1 MNISKSNSDDELHFE
16 SDQNIKKYFE
26 KDEFILMSC
35 SLYKFNKRLRRQE
48 RAILVTSKAVYNIN
62 KFEIIANIISFFKS
76 SYALRRRINIEKL
89 AAITVSEV
97 SSEFVIHVENE
108 SDYRYSSPQRDKIIS
123 MILKSYYMNVKKKPL
138 TFFFKDSLILHEC
151 TTTGDDVKRKVS
163 KIPTEYPTLMDE
175 EAFRKRVDSMTQKK
189 ERMKAATETVYAKN
203 SGMKVTL
210 DDFEIL
216 KVLGRGAFGK
226 VMLVEKK
233 DTRHIYAIKSMH
245 KEDIIDKDHIEHTRC
260 ERYVLEKSQSP
271 FLVSLEFAFQ
281 TPEKLFFVMKFMRG
295 GELFIHLKRNKR
307 FDEERTRFYAAEI
320 ILGLEYLHN
329 MGVVYR
335 DLKPENILM
344 DEHGHVCLTDFG
356 MSKRLKLG
364 QLTHSFVGTP
374 DYLSPE
380 MVRGEGH
387 GHSAD
392 WWALGVIIYEML
404 VGLPPFYN
412 KDHNTQKMFNS
423 IREKNVS
430 FSSKVTVSEEC
441 KDFVKQLLQ
450 KNSKERLGS
459 KGADEVK
466 KHKWFANIDWDLLS
480 EKKVEPPF
488 KPQFSG
494 ELDVD
499 NFDQEY
505 TREDPCSSTIGTN
518 MGLVNKYQTEFND
531 FTYIPADGVIHQK

>member
-1 MNISKSNSDDELHFE
+1 
-16 SDQNIKKYFE
+16 
-26 KDEFILMSC
+26 
-35 SLYKFNKRLRRQE
+35 
-48 RAILVTSKAVYNIN
+48 
-62 KFEIIANIISFFKS
+62 
-76 SYALRRRINIEKL
+76 
-89 AAITVSEV
+89 
-97 SSEFVIHVENE
+97 
-108 SDYRYSSPQRDKIIS
+108 
-123 MILKSYYMNVKKKPL
+123 MNVKKKPL
-138 TFFFKDSLILHEC
+138 TFFFKDNLNLHEF
-151 TTTGDDVKRKVS
+151 TTTEDDRKAGRFR
-163 KIPTEYPTLMDE
+163 IPTEGPALMDE
-175 EAFRKRVDSMTQKK
+175 ETFAKRVEANIKKK
-189 ERMKAATETVYAKN
+189 ERLKAATETVYMKDCT
-203 SGMKVTL
+203 GIKVTL

-233 DTRHIYAIKSMH
+233 DSKLVYAIKSMH

-307 FDEERTRFYAAEI
+307 FDEERTKFYAAEI

-329 MGVVYR
+329 MGVIYR

-344 DEHGHVCLTDFG
+344 DEEGHICLTDFG
-356 MSKRLKLG
+356 MSKRLKSG

-387 GHSAD
+387 GYAAD
-392 WWALGVIIYEML
+392 WWALGILVFEML

-412 KDHNTQKMFNS
+412 KDHNTQKMFNA
-423 IREKNVS
+423 IREKNPN
-430 FSSKVTVSEEC
+430 FTAKVNVPEDA
-441 KDFVKQLLQ
+441 KDFIKQLLQ
-450 KNSKERLGS
+450 KNPKERLGN

-466 KHKWFANIDWDLLS
+466 KHKWFANIDWDLLA
-480 EKKVEPPF
+480 EKKVTPPF
-488 KPQFSG
+488 KPTLTG
-494 ELDVD
+494 EYDVD

-505 TREDPCSSTIGTN
+505 TKEDPCGSTIGTN
-518 MGLVNKYQTEFND
+518 MGLVNKYQKEFND
-531 FTYIPADGVIHQK
+531 FTYIPTNGALHQK